1 MTDSTKELLRTLG
14 KNFFL
19 ISAVI
24 VLLHI
29 VLFGITALFSGPSG
43 LGVMTFAFIGLISVY
58 LSPYL
63 AGVLLVLGS
72 VLWLSGKK

>member
-19 ISAVI
+19 VGAAI

-29 VLFGITALFSGPSG
+29 VLFGITALFSGSAGFTP
-43 LGVMTFAFIGLISVY
+43 VTFAFAGLLAVY

-63 AGVLLVLGS
+63 AGVLLALGS
-72 VLWLSGKK
+72 ALWLSGKK